1 MDFYWQRAPVA
12 GRLVTIVVAAAPEG
26 THPWYAPYTGTARA
40 AVELTLPTGKFV
52 YLDNQD
58 GSGLAAATTPPGAA
72 IPAHRAMNCA
82 RVIAEEAPPPAVPPD
97 IGQLFPQPTPTDPST
112 VSPSAMNAMLRAHQ
126 SIPGGVGPAVTAD
139 MATNAAKER
148 LAAVEAENERLRAQL
163 AAMGDVEAQVEKPA
177 GKSKAAAA
185 A

>member
-40 AVELTLPTGKFV
+40 AVELTLPSGKFV

-126 SIPGGVGPAVTAD
+126 SIPGGVGPAVVEHD
-139 MATNAAKER
+139 PILVAALES
-148 LAAVEAENERLRAQL
+148 AQIENERLRAQL